1 MESAVT
7 DRRRRRMGAIAGIA
21 GAASLLSADLCGA
34 TALSVGDAP
43 APAAE
48 AQASVEPGSRIALA
62 IPGRPPVSLYYEERG
77 EGDPILL
84 LHGLGESTFTWHDIL
99 PALSEKH
106 RVIAL
111 DLKGFGRSEKPDDG
125 AYSADDQAA
134 LVARFIIEKGLE
146 GVTLIGHSFGGAVA
160 LRTALADGIQGT
172 KRVRRIAVISSP
184 GLPGSTARHLDLVKT
199 PVVPDTLAS
208 ALPAEALARLLLF
221 EAMGRNRDVR
231 QEDIEGYAAPYRD
244 PAAMKPFFAT
254 ARAIVTEE
262 GKEAIAKRYKSLKL
276 PVLAVWCR
284 KDPIVP
290 LRAGRRLVSTLPN
303 ARLVVLEGCH
313 HLPQHEQPKKLLKVL
328 GTFLN
333 K

>member
-1 MESAVT
+1 MT
-7 DRRRRRMGAIAGIA
+7 
-21 GAASLLSADLCGA
+21 
-34 TALSVGDAP
+34 LSV
-43 APAAE
+43 
-48 AQASVEPGSRIALA
+48 
-62 IPGRPPVSLYYEERG
+62 PGREPVSLYFEEQGQG
-77 EGDPILL
+77 EPVLL

-99 PALSEKH
+99 PGLAERH

-111 DLKGFGRSEKPDDG
+111 DLKGFGRSDKPDDG

-134 LVARFIIEKGLE
+134 LVARFIVEKDLE

-160 LRTALADGIQGT
+160 LRTALVENIEGT
-172 KRVRRIAVISSP
+172 DRVKGVAVISSP

-221 EAMGRNRDVR
+221 EAMGRKREVR
-231 QEDIEGYAAPYRD
+231 EEDIEGYAAPYRD
-244 PAAMKPFFAT
+244 PAALKPFFAT
-254 ARAIVTEE
+254 ARAIVTE
-262 GKEAIAKRYKSLKL
+262 GGREAVARRYKALKL

-313 HLPQHEQPKKLLKVL
+313 HLPQHEQPQKLLKVL
-328 GTFLN
+328 GTFLE